1 MVVAI
6 VSAGF
11 LTFFPGSVAS
21 AQPSG
26 LPSGD
31 PPFPIRVEFES
42 LRCLRETPSREEETG
57 ASRSSATNT
66 EQHPSSLLARLFR
79 LNRFY
84 LCVWIF
90 IYFPPKSPQH
100 ACVFKGKRTKWIG
113 SWGWFRARCQNS
125 LIVKLCCVVGTVLYR
140 GYVPAEDLLRLP

>member
-42 LRCLRETPSREEETG
+42 LRCLRRTPSREEETG

-66 EQHPSSLLARLFR
+66 EQHPPSSLLARLFR
-79 LNRFY
+79 LNRFLSVCVYIY
-84 LCVWIF
+84 LF
-90 IYFPPKSPQH
+90 F
-100 ACVFKGKRTKWIG
+100 
-113 SWGWFRARCQNS
+113 
-125 LIVKLCCVVGTVLYR
+125 
-140 GYVPAEDLLRLP
+140 AEIAATRVCF